1 MLFNSYVFIGA
12 FLPVTLV
19 VYRLLCLTGHPRLPF
34 LWLVVASLFFYGW
47 WNPIHVPL
55 LMASIVANYLLGMR
69 LTTPGISATAK
80 RSLLIFGI
88 TANLAVLAYFKYSM
102 FIVDNVGA
110 LTGLDFG
117 IQAVVLPLG
126 ISFFTFQ
133 KVAYL
138 VDAAEGKAAEYRF
151 LDYCL
156 FVTFFPQLIAGP
168 IVHHREMMP
177 QFRQPE
183 AMRFSHADFAMG
195 LTFFVAG
202 LWKKVVLAD
211 TLATMA
217 TPVFAVAGE
226 QALTAGEAWTG
237 AIAYSLAALLRLL
250 RLFRHGDRAC
260 PAVRHPAAVQLR
272 LALQV
277 GQYHRL
283 LAALAHDAV
292 AVPAR
297 LSLRAAGRQPE
308 GQGAALRQPV
318 PDDADR
324 WAVARCRLDLR
335 DLGSAAWRLPDRQPR
350 LAGIPQGR
358 GMERW

>member
-12 FLPVTLV
+12 FLPITLI
-19 VYRLLCLTGHPRLPF
+19 VYRLLCLTRHPRLPI

-55 LMASIVANYLLGMR
+55 LMASIVANFLLGVK
-69 LTTPGISATAK
+69 LSAPGGSVAAK
-80 RSLLIFGI
+80 RSLLTFGL

-117 IQAVVLPLG
+117 IRAVVLPLG

-138 VDAAEGKAAEYRF
+138 VDAAEGKASEYRF

-177 QFRQPE
+177 QFRQPG

-195 LTFFVAG
+195 LTFFTAG

-211 TLATMA
+211 TLATYV
-217 TPVFAVAGE
+217 TPVFAVAAE
-226 QALTAGEAWTG
+226 QPLTAGEAWKG
-237 AIAYSLAALLRLL
+237 AIAYALQLYFDFSGYSDMAIGLGLLFGIRLPFNFASPYKAVNIIDFWRRWHMTLSKFLRDYLVTTSMCRWAATGR
-250 RLFRHGDRAC
+250 
-260 PAVRHPAAVQLR
+260 AVR
-272 LALQV
+272 
-277 GQYHRL
+277 
-283 LAALAHDAV
+283 
-292 AVPAR
+292 
-297 LSLRAAGRQPE
+297 
-308 GQGAALRQPV
+308 
-318 PDDADR
+318 
-324 WAVARCRLDLR
+324 
-335 DLGSAAWRLPDRQPR
+335 
-350 LAGIPQGR
+350 
-358 GMERW
+358 